1 MLEGR
6 NVILRPINKK
16 DTENIICWRN
26 QPFVRDKFIF
36 QELFTKESHEKWL
49 ETMVDTGKVQQFIIC
64 IKFSGSVQPIGTIY
78 LRDINQKD
86 SKAEFG
92 VFIGEKK
99 FLGKGYGTEATEI
112 ILKYAFGELKLHKVM
127 LRVLALNKRAIECYK
142 KVGFVEEG
150 YFKDEIKTQNEYQ
163 DIIFMAAFA

>member
-64 IKFSGSVQPIGTIY
+64 IKFSG
-78 LRDINQKD
+78 KD
-86 SKAEFG
+86 
-92 VFIGEKK
+92 
-99 FLGKGYGTEATEI
+99 
-112 ILKYAFGELKLHKVM
+112 
-127 LRVLALNKRAIECYK
+127 
-142 KVGFVEEG
+142 
-150 YFKDEIKTQNEYQ
+150 
-163 DIIFMAAFA
+163 